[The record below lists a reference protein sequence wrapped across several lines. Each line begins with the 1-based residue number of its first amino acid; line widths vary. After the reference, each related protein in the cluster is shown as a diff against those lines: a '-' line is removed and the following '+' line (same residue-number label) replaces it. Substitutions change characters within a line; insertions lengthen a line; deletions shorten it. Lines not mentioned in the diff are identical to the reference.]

1 MAYTNKFQ
9 QLADTAMA
17 QVQGVSPGQVDELVA
32 QGAVAL
38 DIRDKEEHDADHLA
52 GSVHVSRGKL
62 EMNIEGV
69 LPDLNITILCYCNA
83 NNRGALS
90 ANTLRQMGYVNARY
104 IAGGLKAYK
113 AQNLL
118 LTVRSLVNVNK
129 HCFHIC
135 FHTPTD
141 HV

>member
-1 MAYTNKFQ
+1 MAYTDKFQ
-9 QLADTAMA
+9 KLADVAMS
-17 QVQGVSPGQVDELVA
+17 QVASVSPEQVNALMT

-52 GSVHVSRGKL
+52 GAVHVSRGKL

-69 LPDLNITILCYCNA
+69 IPDLNTTVLCYCNA

-113 AQNLL
+113 DWRTL
-118 LTVRSLVNVNK
+118 R
-129 HCFHIC
+129 
-135 FHTPTD
+135 
-141 HV
+141 

>member
-1 MAYTNKFQ
+1 MAYTDKFQ
-9 QLADTAMA
+9 QLADVAMS
-17 QVQGVSPGQVDELVA
+17 QVASVSPEQVNALMTK
-32 QGAVAL
+32 GAVAL

-52 GSVHVSRGKL
+52 GAVHVSRGKL

-69 LPDLNITILCYCNA
+69 IPDLNTTVLCYCNA

-113 AQNLL
+113 DWRTL
-118 LTVRSLVNVNK
+118 R
-129 HCFHIC
+129 
-135 FHTPTD
+135 
-141 HV
+141 